1 MSALLEVQGIGS
13 GYGDVPV
20 LSDVSLSV
28 GADEIVS
35 VVGANG
41 AGKTTLLSTIS
52 GLLPCTAGTIR
63 FDGEQIERLPAHD
76 VVTRRLVMVPEGG
89 RLFPFMTVLE
99 NLELGAFNA
108 SARPNLKAS
117 LDDVLAHFPIL
128 AERRQQLAGSLS
140 GGERQMC
147 AIARAMM
154 SQPKLLMLD
163 EPSLGLSPQ
172 MVERVFELIL
182 SLAREEE
189 YRGAA
194 GRAECRRRAR
204 HGEPRLHH
212 RTRARDQ
219 IRHRR
224 RAARGPGR
232 AARLSRALGPHE
244 QADRHRDRRQPRQG
258 GGEGVVGRA

>member
-1 MSALLEVQGIGS
+1 MSALLDVQGVAS

-20 LSDVSLSV
+20 LGDIKLTV

-63 FDGEQIERLPAHD
+63 FDGEEIGRLPAHD

-89 RLFPFMTVLE
+89 RLFPFMSVLE

-108 SARPNLKAS
+108 GARPALKAS
-117 LDDVLAHFPIL
+117 LDDVLSHFPIL

-154 SQPKLLMLD
+154 SRPKLLMLD

-182 SLAREEE
+182 SLARAKGIAVLLVEQNV
-189 YRGAA
+189 G
-194 GRAECRRRAR
+194 
-204 HGEPRLHH
+204 
-212 RTRARDQ
+212 D
-219 IRHRR
+219 
-224 RAARGPGR
+224 
-232 AARLSRALGPHE
+232 ALGMANRGYVIE
-244 QADRHRDRRQPRQG
+244 RGRVVKSGTGASLLADADVQ
-258 GGEGVVGRA
+258 RAYLGL

>member
-1 MSALLEVQGIGS
+1 MSALLQVESIAS

-20 LSDVSLSV
+20 LSDVSLEV
-28 GADEIVS
+28 GADEIVA

-41 AGKTTLLSTIS
+41 AGKTTLLSTIA
-52 GLLPCTAGTIR
+52 GLLACTAGTIR
-63 FDGEQIERLPAHD
+63 LDGETIEMLPAHA

-89 RLFPFMTVLE
+89 RLFPFMTVME
-99 NLELGAFNA
+99 NLELGAFHA
-108 SARPNLKAS
+108 GARPQLKAS

-163 EPSLGLSPQ
+163 EPSLGLSPL

-182 SLAREEE
+182 SLARQKGIAVLLVEQNVGDALGMASRGYVIE
-189 YRGAA
+189 RGRVVKSGTGAA
-194 GRAECRRRAR
+194 LLADTDVQRAY
-204 HGEPRLHH
+204 
-212 RTRARDQ
+212 
-219 IRHRR
+219 
-224 RAARGPGR
+224 
-232 AARLSRALGPHE
+232 LGL
-244 QADRHRDRRQPRQG
+244 
-258 GGEGVVGRA
+258 

>member
-1 MSALLEVQGIGS
+1 MSAS
-13 GYGDVPV
+13 
-20 LSDVSLSV
+20 SV

-63 FDGEQIERLPAHD
+63 FDGEPIERLPAHD

-108 SARPNLKAS
+108 SARPALKAS

-163 EPSLGLSPQ
+163 EPSLGLSPL

-182 SLAREEE
+182 SLVRAKRH
-189 YRGAA
+189 RGAA

-204 HGEPRLHH
+204 HGEPRLCH
-212 RTRARDQ
+212 RARPRGQ
-219 IRHRR
+219 IRDRPRPARRRR
-224 RAARGPGR
+224 RAARV
-232 AARLSRALGPHE
+232 SWT
-244 QADRHRDRRQPRQG
+244 
-258 GGEGVVGRA
+258 

>member
-63 FDGEQIERLPAHD
+63 FDGEAIERLAAHD

-128 AERRQQLAGSLS
+128 AERRAQLAGSLS

-163 EPSLGLSPQ
+163 EPSLGLSPL

-182 SLAREEE
+182 SLAREKNIAVLLVEQNV
-189 YRGAA
+189 G
-194 GRAECRRRAR
+194 
-204 HGEPRLHH
+204 
-212 RTRARDQ
+212 D
-219 IRHRR
+219 
-224 RAARGPGR
+224 
-232 AARLSRALGPHE
+232 ALGMANRGYIIEHGRVIKSGTGE
-244 QADRHRDRRQPRQG
+244 ALLADQDVQ
-258 GGEGVVGRA
+258 RAYLGL

>member
-1 MSALLEVQGIGS
+1 MSALLEVHRLAS

-20 LSDVSLSV
+20 LSDVSLTV
-28 GADEIVS
+28 GSQEIVS

-52 GLLPCTAGTIR
+52 GLLPCSFGTVR

-99 NLELGAFNA
+99 NLELGAF
-108 SARPNLKAS
+108 SATARSHLKAS
-117 LDDVLAHFPIL
+117 LDAALTLFPIL
-128 AERRQQLAGSLS
+128 AERRRQLAGSLS

-172 MVERVFELIL
+172 MVERVFDLIL
-182 SLAREEE
+182 SLARQQNIAVLLVEQNV
-189 YRGAA
+189 G
-194 GRAECRRRAR
+194 
-204 HGEPRLHH
+204 
-212 RTRARDQ
+212 D
-219 IRHRR
+219 
-224 RAARGPGR
+224 
-232 AARLSRALGPHE
+232 ALGMASRGYVIE
-244 QADRHRDRRQPRQG
+244 RGRVVKSGTGQALLADADVQRAYL
-258 GGEGVVGRA
+258 GV

>member
-63 FDGEQIERLPAHD
+63 FDGEAIERLAAHD

-128 AERRQQLAGSLS
+128 AERRAQLAGSLS

-163 EPSLGLSPQ
+163 EPSLGLSPL

-182 SLAREEE
+182 SLAREKNIAVLLVEQNV
-189 YRGAA
+189 G
-194 GRAECRRRAR
+194 
-204 HGEPRLHH
+204 
-212 RTRARDQ
+212 D
-219 IRHRR
+219 
-224 RAARGPGR
+224 
-232 AARLSRALGPHE
+232 ALGMATRGYIIEHGRVIKSGTGDALL
-244 QADRHRDRRQPRQG
+244 ADQDVQ
-258 GGEGVVGRA
+258 RAYLGL

>member
-1 MSALLEVQGIGS
+1 MSALLEVHGLAS

-20 LSDVSLSV
+20 LSDVSLTV
-28 GADEIVS
+28 GSQEIVS

-52 GLLPCTAGTIR
+52 GLLPRTFGTVR

-99 NLELGAFNA
+99 NLELGAFSA
-108 SARPNLKAS
+108 TARPHLKAS
-117 LDDVLAHFPIL
+117 LDTVLTYFPIL
-128 AERRQQLAGSLS
+128 AERRHQLAGSLS

-163 EPSLGLSPQ
+163 EPSLGLSPL
-172 MVERVFELIL
+172 MVERVFDLIL
-182 SLAREEE
+182 SLARQQNIAVLLVEQNI
-189 YRGAA
+189 G
-194 GRAECRRRAR
+194 
-204 HGEPRLHH
+204 
-212 RTRARDQ
+212 D
-219 IRHRR
+219 
-224 RAARGPGR
+224 
-232 AARLSRALGPHE
+232 ALGMASRGYVIE
-244 QADRHRDRRQPRQG
+244 RGRVVKSGTGQALLADVDVQ
-258 GGEGVVGRA
+258 RAYLGI

>member
-1 MSALLEVQGIGS
+1 MSPLLDVQAIGS

-20 LSDVSLSV
+20 LSDISLTV

-63 FDGEQIERLPAHD
+63 FDNEPIERLPAHD

-99 NLELGAFNA
+99 NLELGAFNG
-108 SARPNLKAS
+108 SARPALKSS
-117 LDDVLAHFPIL
+117 LDDVLTHFPIL

-182 SLAREEE
+182 SLARAKGIAVLLVEQNV
-189 YRGAA
+189 G
-194 GRAECRRRAR
+194 
-204 HGEPRLHH
+204 
-212 RTRARDQ
+212 D
-219 IRHRR
+219 
-224 RAARGPGR
+224 
-232 AARLSRALGPHE
+232 ALGMANRGYVIE
-244 QADRHRDRRQPRQG
+244 RGRVVKSGSGESLLADADVQ
-258 GGEGVVGRA
+258 RAYLGL

>member
-1 MSALLEVQGIGS
+1 MSALLEVQGVGS

-20 LSDVSLSV
+20 LSDVSLTV

-52 GLLPCTAGTIR
+52 GLLPCTSGAIR
-63 FDGEQIERLPAHD
+63 FDGEPIERLAAHD

-108 SARPNLKAS
+108 SARASLKAS

-128 AERRQQLAGSLS
+128 AERRGQLAGSLS

-154 SQPKLLMLD
+154 SRPKLLMLD

-182 SLAREEE
+182 SLAREKNIAVLLVEQNVGDALGMANRGYIIE
-189 YRGAA
+189 RGRVIKSGTGAA
-194 GRAECRRRAR
+194 LLADADVQRAY
-204 HGEPRLHH
+204 
-212 RTRARDQ
+212 
-219 IRHRR
+219 
-224 RAARGPGR
+224 
-232 AARLSRALGPHE
+232 LGL
-244 QADRHRDRRQPRQG
+244 
-258 GGEGVVGRA
+258 